1 MDDELIDL
9 SEDFSFTFEDE
20 TVSGDNEIAILNK
33 KIEQLRMSIQTLLDN
48 LKKDPDKAIIKWP
61 NRLDDIKKF
70 EEKIAKI
77 LE

>member
-1 MDDELIDL
+1 MDEELIDL
-9 SEDFSFTFEDE
+9 SGDFSFTFEDE
-20 TVSGDNEIAILNK
+20 TLSGDDEIAILNK
-33 KIEQLRMSIQTLLDN
+33 KIEQLRTGIQTLLDN

-70 EEKIAKI
+70 EERIIKI